1 MPNTPSI
8 NRRKKLIE
16 VALPLEAI
24 NIACKADKDRKTG
37 HIRNIHKW
45 FAPMPLPALRALIF
59 AAVMDAPDTDARTQ
73 ELLDLIGDLVENGPE
88 APSEQVLR
96 RARAELQG
104 QLGSQEAWVLDPF
117 CGGGSTLVEAQR
129 LGLRAEGSDL
139 NPIPN
144 LISRALTVLPVRN
157 RGKKPLVANSLLE
170 SDGTLSGFRSD
181 IKSYAAQ
188 VRKKVLDSIG
198 TLYPLAPNGDPVVYW
213 WWAHTVPSPDPAF
226 GHCKTPL
233 ATTWWLSLRT
243 GDEQYL
249 VPEPDANA
257 GTIRFRVASGGTPPA
272 ASKDRCL
279 FSNTPITYKYVREQ
293 AAAGKLG
300 RMLLAIVSDGDHGRK
315 YWTPD
320 EVHTQAANVGRPEG
334 LPQLAIP
341 DDGLGISVRNYSVE
355 EWSELFTHRQQR
367 MLLAFAEAIRDV
379 PKAVVAD
386 GGTEQQ
392 GRDIAMFLGLC
403 LGKLAQAAS
412 TIVRLNV
419 RKGPTAKAEPAF
431 ARGDIQLNWD
441 FAETNPFGASVG
453 DWNQVVTTALRAY
466 GLVDSSGPIATVR
479 QADARQ
485 SGADHPGKYL
495 VVTDPPYFAAIGYAD
510 LSEYFYYWIRI
521 ALKDV
526 CPDLFATVGVPKV
539 TELIASPGRHGG
551 RVKAGE
557 HFVSGFTETFT
568 HLAEIAHD
576 DFPIVV
582 VYAQKQEEKADE
594 GDASTGWEAMLEAI
608 IQAGLGIT
616 GTWPI
621 SGTGSARMRAHG
633 ANSLASYI
641 VMVCRPHRQ
650 ALPAASR
657 RDFANA
663 LKAELPT
670 ALAQL
675 QRGNIAP
682 VDLAQAALGP
692 GMAVYTRYSRVLDAE
707 GKPLGVR
714 DALALIN
721 RTLDEAMT
729 EQEGDLDADTRW
741 ALTWFEQS
749 GFAEGDYGVAEQLS
763 KSKNTSVAGM
773 EQAGILSSSR
783 GKVRLF
789 RPSEL
794 PSDWDPTTD
803 TRLTA
808 WEVVH
813 HLIRALEAGGEAAA
827 ASLAAKLGS
836 KAEVARELAY
846 RLFTTCERRKRS
858 AEGLAYNGLV
868 LSWPEITRLAREGGK
883 ARPKQAQMFTET
895 GAEE

>member
-1 MPNTPSI
+1 MTQPLHPAP
-8 NRRKKLIE
+8 RKKLIE

-24 NIACKADKDRKTG
+24 NVACKADKDRKTG

-59 AAVMDAPDTDARTQ
+59 AAAVDAPEDEAHTQ
-73 ELLDLIGDLVENGPE
+73 ELLALISELVENGPE

-96 RARAELQG
+96 RAKSVLQK
-104 QLGSQEAWVLDPF
+104 QLGEQEAWVLDPF

-157 RGKKPLVANSLLE
+157 RGHKPLVAKSLVE

-181 IKSYAAQ
+181 IRSYATK
-188 VRKKVLDSIG
+188 VREVALKSIG
-198 TLYPLAPNGDPVVYW
+198 DLYPSAPNGDPVVYW

-226 GHCKTPL
+226 SHCRTPL
-233 ATTWWLSLRT
+233 TTTWWLSLRT
-243 GDEQYL
+243 GDEKYL
-249 VPEPDANA
+249 IPEPDVSE
-257 GTIRFRVASGGTPPA
+257 GSIRFRIAKGGTPPA
-272 ASKDRCL
+272 PSKDRCL
-279 FSNTPITYKYVREQ
+279 FSNTPITYQYVREQ

-300 RMLLAIVSDGDHGRK
+300 RMLLAVVSDGNHGRH

-320 EVHTQAANVGRPEG
+320 EVHRKAALVTGPDG
-334 LPQLAIP
+334 LPQLPIP
-341 DDGLGISVRNYSVE
+341 EDGLGISVRNYSVE
-355 EWSELFTHRQQR
+355 EWSDLFTPRQQR
-367 MLLAFAEAIRDV
+367 VLLSFAEAIRDI
-379 PKAVVAD
+379 PKTVADD
-386 GGTEQQ
+386 GGTEEQ

-419 RKGPTAKAEPAF
+419 RRGPTAKAEPAF

-441 FAETNPFGASVG
+441 FAETNPFGGSVG
-453 DWNQVVTTALRAY
+453 DWNQIVTTALRAY
-466 GLVDSSGPIATVR
+466 GLVDPSGPIATVR

-526 CPDLFATVGVPKV
+526 CPDLFATVGVPKI

-551 RVKAGE
+551 RQKASE
-557 HFVSGFTETFT
+557 HFVTGFTETFT
-568 HLAEIAHD
+568 HLAEVAHD
-576 DFPIVV
+576 EFPIVV
-582 VYAQKQEEKADE
+582 VYAQKQEEQADK
-594 GDASTGWEAMLEAI
+594 GNASTGWEAMLEAI

-641 VMVCRPHRQ
+641 VMVCRPHRKT
-650 ALPAASR
+650 LPAASR

-663 LKAELPT
+663 LKAELPS

-707 GKPLGVR
+707 GKPMGVR
-714 DALALIN
+714 DALSLIN

-741 ALTWFEQS
+741 ALTWFEQA
-749 GFAEGDYGVAEQLS
+749 GFAEGEYGVAEQLS
-763 KSKNTSVAGM
+763 KSKNTSVSGM
-773 EQAGILSSSR
+773 EDAGILSSSR
-783 GKVRLF
+783 GRVRLF

-794 PSDWDPTTD
+794 PGDWDPNTD
-803 TRLTA
+803 ARLTA
-808 WEVVH
+808 WEIVH
-813 HLIRALEAGGEAAA
+813 HLIRALEQGGESAAA
-827 ASLAAKLGS
+827 GLVAKLGG
-836 KAEVARELAY
+836 KAEIGRELAY
-846 RLFTTCERRKRS
+846 RLFTVCERKKRS
-858 AEGLAYNGLV
+858 SDAQGYNSLV

-883 ARPKQAQMFTET
+883 PKAKQTQMFTED
-895 GAEE
+895 ED

>member
-24 NIACKADKDRKTG
+24 NIACKSDKDRKTG

-59 AAVMDAPDTDARTQ
+59 AAAIDAPEDDART
-73 ELLDLIGDLVENGPE
+73 ETLLNIISGLVANGPE
-88 APSEQVLR
+88 APSADVLQ
-96 RARAELQG
+96 RARAELKT
-104 QLGSQEAWVLDPF
+104 QLGHDDLWVLDPF

-129 LGLRAEGSDL
+129 LGLHAEGSDL

-157 RGKKPLVANSLLE
+157 RGKRGTDNSTLLDE
-170 SDGTLSGFRSD
+170 SDSLAGFEADIRHYAERVRSEAVTSLEG
-181 IKSYAAQ
+181 I
-188 VRKKVLDSIG
+188 
-198 TLYPLAPNGDPVVYW
+198 YPLAPNGDKVLYW
-213 WWAHTVPSPDPAF
+213 WWAHAVPSPDPAF
-226 GHCKTPL
+226 AHCQTPL
-233 ATTWWLSLRT
+233 VTTWWLSRQK

-249 VPEPDANA
+249 VPVPDSRTGKLAYRIERDGDA
-257 GTIRFRVASGGTPPA
+257 PQP
-272 ASKDRCL
+272 SKDRCV
-279 FSNTPITYKYVREQ
+279 FSNAPISYKYVREQ
-293 AAAGKLG
+293 AMAGKLT
-300 RMLLAIVSDGDHGRK
+300 RMLMAVVSGGSQGRHHWVPDDIHLA
-315 YWTPD
+315 
-320 EVHTQAANVGRPEG
+320 AANVASPEG
-334 LPQLAIP
+334 LPSLAIP
-341 DDGLGISVRNYSVE
+341 KDGLGISVHNYGFE
-355 EWSELFTHRQQR
+355 EWSDLFCRRQQR
-367 MLLAFAEAIRDV
+367 MLMTFATIIRKV
-379 PKAVVAD
+379 PQWVVAD
-386 GGTEQQ
+386 GGTEQL
-392 GRDIAMFLGLC
+392 GKDIATFLGLC
-403 LGKLAQAAS
+403 LGKLAQASS
-412 TIVRLNV
+412 TIVRVYV
-419 RKGPTAKAEPAF
+419 RDGPVAQAKPAF

-441 FAETNPFGASVG
+441 FAETNPFAGSVG
-453 DWNQVVTTALRAY
+453 DWNQTITTALRAY
-466 GLVDSSGPIATVR
+466 KLVDPSGPIATVR

-485 SGADHPGKYL
+485 SGADHAGKYL

-568 HLAEIAHD
+568 HLAEVAHD

-582 VYAQKQEEKADE
+582 VYAQKQEEQAEE

-789 RPSEL
+789 KPSEL